1 MTVPTDIRE
10 ASRRFVRKHL
20 FDLATAEIPL
30 WYALRVQ
37 PKHERISASFLAEK
51 GIDHLSPFYTEIR
64 RWSKRNSA
72 IERPLF
78 PGYIFARFSYNER
91 SSVLETIG
99 ITGIVKF
106 GPVPLSVP
114 DYEIS
119 DIRAAIEAGMIIK
132 PVEYV
137 AGDRVRIE
145 SGCFEGYTGK
155 VVKIDNADCL
165 VVSIDALMKSI
176 VVMPRECVS
185 KAA

>member
-1 MTVPTDIRE
+1 
-10 ASRRFVRKHL
+10 VRKHL
-20 FDLATAEIPL
+20 SDLAITELPL
-30 WYALRVQ
+30 WYALSVQ
-37 PKHERISASFLAEK
+37 PKHERLSGSLLAEK
-51 GIDHLSPFYTEIR
+51 GIEQFSPFYTEVR
-64 RWSKRNSA
+64 RWSKRNSV

-78 PGYIFARFSYNER
+78 PRYIFARFAYNDR
-91 SSVLETIG
+91 SSVLETLG
-99 ITGIVKF
+99 VTGVVKF

-114 DYEIS
+114 DYEIDS
-119 DIRAAIEAGMIIK
+119 IRTALEAGMMIK

-137 AGDRVRIE
+137 AGDRVRID

-165 VVSIDALMKSI
+165 VVSIDALMKSV